1 MIQAEKSIIPTKLN
15 NENTGIRNMRK
26 LVFLILSLAWMIV
39 IFWYSS
45 RNSELSTEDSQSV
58 ALTIGD
64 ITINDFDQWTTE
76 AQYEYAASI
85 DHPVRKAA
93 HFSEYMLLGIL
104 LFGAWYDS
112 DRKKSKNFLVPFII
126 GSLYAA
132 SDELHQL
139 LISGRAGMFS
149 DVLIDSSGVFAG
161 VLLSMLSV
169 ILFVLFKSKRQKAH
183 K

>member
-1 MIQAEKSIIPTKLN
+1 
-15 NENTGIRNMRK
+15 
-26 LVFLILSLAWMIV
+26 
-39 IFWYSS
+39 
-45 RNSELSTEDSQSV
+45 
-58 ALTIGD
+58 
-64 ITINDFDQWTTE
+64 
-76 AQYEYAASI
+76 EYAASI

-149 DVLIDSSGVFAG
+149 EVLIDSSGVFAG

>member
-1 MIQAEKSIIPTKLN
+1 MIKAEKTIIPAKLN

-26 LVFLILSLAWMIV
+26 LVFLILSLVWMIV

-104 LFGAWYDS
+104 LFGAWYDNE
-112 DRKKSKNFLVPFII
+112 RKKSKNFLVPLII
-126 GSLYAA
+126 GVVYAA

-139 LISGRAGMFS
+139 LISGRAGMIS
-149 DVLIDSSGVFAG
+149 DVLIDSSGVLAG
-161 VLLSMLSV
+161 VFLSLLLI
-169 ILFVLFKSKRQKAH
+169 ILISLVKNKRQKVN